1 MKLMLILTG
10 VISGAVTGVAMG
22 GGTLLILI
30 LTEFMNVQQHTA
42 QATNLIFF
50 IPTSIVAIIIHF
62 KDKNINKKLLIKMLP
77 LAIIG
82 TCIGSYLTRLFDD
95 ESLKKYFGG
104 FLLLIGIFEI
114 FTTIKNRKNEKTNKN
129 EMKERSEE
137 NEKFNNGGI
146 YRRNTWWHGR
156 DGSK

>member
-82 TCIGSYLTRLFDD
+82 ACIGSYLTRLFDD